1 MDVDP
6 PDRQCS
12 CSRRTDLEST
22 VFAEDAYIVNF
33 SQIID
38 CRPDTDQ
45 NAHLKEIVRKQVM
58 EHQQGKDAALIEL
71 ESLPPCNNPNFSTY
85 SKSNPKNPSPMPK
98 EPKII
103 VENPPIITMN
113 VDSVEDN
120 PLPKRKPKKKRKK
133 PKDSTDDFVF
143 PKKTTR

>member
-1 MDVDP
+1 MATMDVDP

-12 CSRRTDLEST
+12 CNKRFDLEST
-22 VFAEDAYIVNF
+22 INVEDACIVNF

-58 EHQQGKDAALIEL
+58 EHQQGKDDALIEL
-71 ESLPPCNNPNFSTY
+71 ESIPQCNNPNCPTY
-85 SKSNPKNPSPMPK
+85 SKSNPNSKNPSPMPE

-103 VENPPIITMN
+103 AENPQ
-113 VDSVEDN
+113 
-120 PLPKRKPKKKRKK
+120 
-133 PKDSTDDFVF
+133 
-143 PKKTTR
+143 

>member
-22 VFAEDAYIVNF
+22 IVAEDACIVNF

-38 CRPDTDQ
+38 CRPDTEQ
-45 NAHLKEIVRKQVM
+45 NAHLKDIVRKQVM
-58 EHQQGKDAALIEL
+58 EQKKF
-71 ESLPPCNNPNFSTY
+71 N
-85 SKSNPKNPSPMPK
+85 SNSKNPSPMPE

-103 VENPPIITMN
+103 AENHPIIN
-113 VDSVEDN
+113 KNIKSAEDN

-133 PKDSTDDFVF
+133 PKTSTDDFVF
-143 PKKTTR
+143 PKKTA